1 MMQMKTPNHPGDI
14 IRDCLDELGVNV
26 TDGAKALGVTRAA
39 LSRVLNRKAAVSA
52 EMAVR
57 LEKAIGSTA
66 GFWLRLQLNY
76 DLAQVQARSGK
87 IHARRLVTPVTHSC
101 MALKDAQSLLLKNT
115 SHLRHNIPNWGRTT
129 LRSLSCLD
137 IYQADLVSYFQI
149 HHAASLSQTIP
160 SCHLNRIAT
169 VPRQSIHH
177 TCDYSDWYNQG

>member
-1 MMQMKTPNHPGDI
+1 MMQMKNPNHPGDI

-57 LEKAIGSTA
+57 LEKTIGSTA

-87 IHARRLVTPVTHSC
+87 IHARRLGTPAQL
-101 MALKDAQSLLLKNT
+101 AL
-115 SHLRHNIPNWGRTT
+115 
-129 LRSLSCLD
+129 
-137 IYQADLVSYFQI
+137 
-149 HHAASLSQTIP
+149 
-160 SCHLNRIAT
+160 
-169 VPRQSIHH
+169 
-177 TCDYSDWYNQG
+177 